1 MPVLGPEPPIGAAG
15 SPAGGVG
22 ASSETAGGVGASS
35 ETAGGV
41 GAAASDRT
49 GRFDALRVAAFRK
62 LFVGGMFTFLTMQM
76 AGVSRAWMAFELTG
90 TNTGLGGVM
99 FTFGMASIFAIPAGG
114 VLADR
119 FDKRRILLAAGLMQT
134 LTPLGLGAVVAA
146 GVGAYWMLILAS
158 LIQGVVISVLAPA
171 RLAFMAEVVD
181 NRTITNAVFLST
193 ATLQLTRVFGPAL
206 AGWMIGA
213 ALFGLAGAFFAS
225 AGLGALS
232 LVLIIGLPA
241 ARSAASGRSSLG
253 DMADGLRFVRSQ
265 PAIVH
270 LLVFSFTVVLIGF
283 PQMTFLPA
291 VADIYEAGPA
301 GFGFLNTAAAVG
313 AVAVSV
319 AFANAARDRLWSYQA
334 RSALA
339 FGISLVLFSLMP
351 GFALLLAAS
360 VLVGGA
366 SSGFQALSNALVLTI
381 APVEYHGR
389 VQSLLMLS
397 YTGFAIVSLPLGV
410 VADRM
415 GVRPTIA
422 ALGAAIVLAA
432 AVSKAVEPRTRRAR
446 AEPVP

>member
-1 MPVLGPEPPIGAAG
+1 MT
-15 SPAGGVG
+15 
-22 ASSETAGGVGASS
+22 ETAGEGA
-35 ETAGGV
+35 GPGP
-41 GAAASDRT
+41 AAAERT

-62 LFVGGMFTFLTMQM
+62 LFIGGLFTFLTMQT
-76 AGVSRAWMAFELTG
+76 AGVARAWMAFELTG

-99 FTFGMASIFAIPAGG
+99 FAFGAASIFAIPAGG

-119 FDKRRILLAAGLMQT
+119 FDKRRIMLAAGSLQT
-134 LTPLGLGAVVAA
+134 LTPLMLGVVVAA

-181 NRTITNAVFLST
+181 RRVVTNAVFLST
-193 ATLQLTRVFGPAL
+193 ATIQLTRVFGPAL

-225 AGLGALS
+225 ASLGALS
-232 LVLIIGLPA
+232 LAFLVGLPA
-241 ARSAASGRSSLG
+241 GARSPSSGRSSLG

-270 LLVFSFTVVLIGF
+270 LLGFSFTVVLVGF
-283 PQMTFLPA
+283 PQQTFLPA
-291 VADIYEAGPA
+291 VADLYGAGPA

-313 AVAVSV
+313 AVAVSIS
-319 AFANAARDRLWSYQA
+319 FANAARDRLWSYQA

-339 FGISLVLFSLMP
+339 FGVSLVLFSLMP
-351 GFALLLAAS
+351 GFAWVLAAA
-360 VLVGGA
+360 VLVGGS
-366 SSGFQALSNALVLTI
+366 SSGFQALSNSLVLTTT
-381 APVEYHGR
+381 PVEYHGR

-397 YTGFAIVSLPLGV
+397 YTGFAIVSLPLGML
-410 VADRM
+410 ADRV

-422 ALGAAIVLAA
+422 ALGSVIVVAA
-432 AVSKAVEPRTRRAR
+432 AVSKVVEPRTRGRPTL
-446 AEPVP
+446 EGGS

>member
-1 MPVLGPEPPIGAAG
+1 MTEPPVAAAGGPAGGPESSVGAAG
-15 SPAGGVG
+15 SPAGGLG
-22 ASSETAGGVGASS
+22 APAP
-35 ETAGGV
+35 
-41 GAAASDRT
+41 DRI

-62 LFVGGMFTFLTMQM
+62 LFIGGMFTFLTMQM

-119 FDKRRILLAAGLMQT
+119 FDKRRILMAAGLMQT

-181 NRTITNAVFLST
+181 DRTITNAVFLST
-193 ATLQLTRVFGPAL
+193 ATLQITRVFGPAL

-232 LVLIIGLPA
+232 LVLVVGLPE

-270 LLVFSFTVVLIGF
+270 LLLFSFAVVLIGF
-283 PQMTFLPA
+283 PQQTFLPA
-291 VADIYEAGPA
+291 VADIYGAGPA

-339 FGISLVLFSLMP
+339 FGVSLVLFSLMP

-366 SSGFQALSNALVLTI
+366 SSGFQALSNALVLTT

-397 YTGFAIVSLPLGV
+397 YTGFAIASLPLGV

-422 ALGAAIVLAA
+422 SLGAAIVLAA
-432 AVSKAVEPRTRRAR
+432 AVSKAVEPRTRRTR
-446 AEPVP
+446 AASAP

>member
-1 MPVLGPEPPIGAAG
+1 MPVGGPEA
-15 SPAGGVG
+15 PAGQ
-22 ASSETAGGVGASS
+22 
-35 ETAGGV
+35 
-41 GAAASDRT
+41 RT
-49 GRFDALRVAAFRK
+49 GRFDALRSAAFRK
-62 LFVGGMFTFLTMQM
+62 LFIGGLFTFLTMQM

-99 FTFGMASIFAIPAGG
+99 FAFGAASIFAIPAGG

-119 FDKRRILLAAGLMQT
+119 FDKRRIMLAAGLLQT
-134 LTPLGLGAVVAA
+134 LTPLLLGAAVAA
-146 GVGAYWMLILAS
+146 GVGAYWMLIGAS

-181 NRTITNAVFLST
+181 RRVVTNAVFLST
-193 ATLQLTRVFGPAL
+193 GTVQLTRVFGPAL

-225 AGLGALS
+225 AALGALS
-232 LVLIIGLPA
+232 LVFLVGLPA
-241 ARSAASGRSSLG
+241 GARSAAASGRSSWG
-253 DMADGLRFVRSQ
+253 DMADGFRFVRSQ

-270 LLVFSFTVVLIGF
+270 LLGFSFTVVLVGF
-283 PQMTFLPA
+283 PQQTFLPA
-291 VADIYEAGPA
+291 VADLHGAGPA

-339 FGISLVLFSLMP
+339 FGVSLALFALMP
-351 GFALLLAAS
+351 GFGWVLAAS
-360 VLVGGA
+360 VLVGG
-366 SSGFQALSNALVLTI
+366 SSSAFQALSNSLVLTT

-397 YTGFAIVSLPLGV
+397 YTGFAIVSLPLGM
-410 VADRM
+410 VADRV

-422 ALGAAIVLAA
+422 ALGAVIVLAS
-432 AVSKAVEPRTRRAR
+432 AVAKLVEPRTRRAR
-446 AEPVP
+446 TASVP

>member
-1 MPVLGPEPPIGAAG
+1 M
-15 SPAGGVG
+15 
-22 ASSETAGGVGASS
+22 
-35 ETAGGV
+35 
-41 GAAASDRT
+41 
-49 GRFDALRVAAFRK
+49 AAFRK
-62 LFVGGMFTFLTMQM
+62 LFIGGMFTFLTMQM

-181 NRTITNAVFLST
+181 DRTITNAVFLST
-193 ATLQLTRVFGPAL
+193 ATLQITRVFGPAL

-232 LVLIIGLPA
+232 LVLVVGLPE

-270 LLVFSFTVVLIGF
+270 LLFFSFAVVLIGF
-283 PQMTFLPA
+283 PQQTFLPA
-291 VADIYEAGPA
+291 VADLYGAGPA

-339 FGISLVLFSLMP
+339 FGVSLVLFSLMP

-366 SSGFQALSNALVLTI
+366 SSGFQALSNALVLTT

-397 YTGFAIVSLPLGV
+397 YTGFAIVSLPLGM

-432 AVSKAVEPRTRRAR
+432 AVSKALEPRTRWTRA
-446 AEPVP
+446 APTP

>member
-1 MPVLGPEPPIGAAG
+1 MTEPPVAAAGGPAGGPESSVGAAG
-15 SPAGGVG
+15 SPAGGLG
-22 ASSETAGGVGASS
+22 APAP
-35 ETAGGV
+35 
-41 GAAASDRT
+41 DRI

-62 LFVGGMFTFLTMQM
+62 LFIGGMFTFLTMQM

-119 FDKRRILLAAGLMQT
+119 FDKRRILMAAGLMQT

-181 NRTITNAVFLST
+181 DRTITNAVFLST
-193 ATLQLTRVFGPAL
+193 ATLQITRVFGPAL

-232 LVLIIGLPA
+232 LVLVVGLPE

-270 LLVFSFTVVLIGF
+270 LLLFSFAVVLIGF
-283 PQMTFLPA
+283 PQQTFLPA
-291 VADIYEAGPA
+291 VADLYGAGPA

-339 FGISLVLFSLMP
+339 FGVSLVLFSLMP

-366 SSGFQALSNALVLTI
+366 SSGFQALSNALVLTT

-397 YTGFAIVSLPLGV
+397 YTGFAIASLPLGV

-422 ALGAAIVLAA
+422 SLGAAIVLAA
-432 AVSKAVEPRTRRAR
+432 AVSKAVEPRTRRTR
-446 AEPVP
+446 AAPAP